1 MSITVHVYDTPTSPE
16 HLYKDLS
23 TVISPEAGFTGDVRG
38 DVSVDA
44 PVILLQAT
52 ILVGNYVHI
61 PEFGRYYW
69 ITDRNI
75 ERTDLTELTLRSDP
89 LMSFAGQIL
98 GLDILVERCTKQAQP
113 GDPAGYNSLLPDGRI
128 PVTSQAYYREF
139 LIPGLSFE
147 YPTGYGSSV
156 NQYILGVIG

>member
-1 MSITVHVYDTPTSPE
+1 MSITVHVYDTPTAPE
-16 HLYKDLS
+16 HLYKDIN
-23 TVISPEAGFTGDVRG
+23 TVISPAGGYIGDVRG
-38 DVSVDA
+38 DISVDT

-52 ILVGNYVHI
+52 ILTGNYVHI

-98 GLDILVERCTKQAQP
+98 GLDILVERCTKQAQQ

-128 PVTSQAYYREF
+128 PITSQSYYREF
-139 LIPGLSFE
+139 VIPGLSFA
-147 YPTGYGSSV
+147 YPTGYGTSV